1 MRERGSSFP
10 KEFSDFAVK
19 GNAVDLAFGA
29 IIGPRSSAIVSSFVD
44 DLDAIGEVD
53 FSSSLS

>member
-19 GNAVDLAFGA
+19 GNAVDLA
-29 IIGPRSSAIVSSFVD
+29 S
-44 DLDAIGEVD
+44 IGEVD